1 MRSSVAFALLACA
14 TPAVAGHFDDV
25 IDPHAKGQWP
35 PEECKPDPSDL
46 VPRCPSRTQVA
57 DADDSPPRTRVAD
70 ADDSPPPVEPG
81 EIRAATV
88 AALLQRHDSETPTV
102 VLPAAAVP
110 DRLVLDDSALRWQ
123 GEAAIGFGNA
133 VVDGTSVSAWPS
145 LNLGGGIASGRFA
158 ALATY
163 TLTAEHYSAS
173 GATALST
180 TPAPAYEDTDGI
192 VHRLGLAGRYS
203 VLHGVSDI
211 GLLGDMWLQGDGG
224 EEFTR
229 WDRGGLLERPYVG
242 IGLGFQGGL
251 ASSAHKRHAM
261 YVAVRVQIARRSD
274 LDDALA
280 TCSAPCTEAT
290 PPERWSDRSIELRV
304 GFAWGN

>member
-1 MRSSVAFALLACA
+1 MRSSVAFALLGLA
-14 TPAVAGHFDDV
+14 TPALAGHFDDV
-25 IDPHAKGQWP
+25 VDPHAKGQWP
-35 PEECKPDPSDL
+35 PEECKPDPTDI
-46 VPRCPSRTQVA
+46 VPRCPSRVVVA
-57 DADDSPPRTRVAD
+57 DSDEPPL
-70 ADDSPPPVEPG
+70 EPG
-81 EIRAATV
+81 EVSERAV
-88 AALLQRHDSETPTV
+88 AAVLRRHDDETPPV
-102 VLPAAAVP
+102 VQPVAAAP

-133 VVDGTSVSAWPS
+133 VVDGASVSTWPS
-145 LNLGGGIASGRFA
+145 LNLGGGIATGRFA

-163 TLTAEHYSAS
+163 TLTAEHYSAT
-173 GATALST
+173 GATALSSAA
-180 TPAPAYEDTDGI
+180 PAAYEDTDGI

-203 VLHGVSDI
+203 MLHGASDV
-211 GLLGDMWLQGDGG
+211 GLLGDVWLQGDGG

-229 WDRGGLLERPYVG
+229 WDRGGLLARPYVG

-251 ASSAHKRHAM
+251 ASSAHRRHAM